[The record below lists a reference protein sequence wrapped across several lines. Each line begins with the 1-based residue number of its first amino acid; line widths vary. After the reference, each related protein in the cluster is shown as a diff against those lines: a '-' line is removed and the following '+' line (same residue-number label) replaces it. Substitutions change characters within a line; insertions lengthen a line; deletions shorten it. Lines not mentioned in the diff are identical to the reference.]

1 MDLEQLTKHQIL
13 LLTLL
18 VSFVT
23 SIATGIVTVSLMDQA
38 PEGVTRVINQIVE
51 RTVETVVPDT
61 QGATVATTE
70 KTVVVQQDELVPQSI
85 AAVQKSVI
93 RVVREGEGDTIARGV
108 IVGAQGLAVTDRAA
122 LAGAGNVDLEAIL
135 YSGERVPLRVQDSN
149 DTSATVIVQLEL
161 GTSTGFEPAKL
172 ADSSKL
178 TLGQSVL
185 RISGAGA
192 DTVGEGVIAA
202 LPLDSGVLKAVQA
215 SVVSATP
222 GAVLLTI
229 FGEVIGISTPTLSPN
244 NDIYTILVL
253 PGGDT
258 VTNAEGRS

>member
-1 MDLEQLTKHQIL
+1 MDLEKLTKHQIL

-51 RTVETVVPDT
+51 RTVETVVPST
-61 QGATVATTE
+61 QGAAVATET
-70 KTVVVQQDELVPQSI
+70 TVVIKQDELVPQSI

-258 VTNAEGRS
+258 VTNTEGRS